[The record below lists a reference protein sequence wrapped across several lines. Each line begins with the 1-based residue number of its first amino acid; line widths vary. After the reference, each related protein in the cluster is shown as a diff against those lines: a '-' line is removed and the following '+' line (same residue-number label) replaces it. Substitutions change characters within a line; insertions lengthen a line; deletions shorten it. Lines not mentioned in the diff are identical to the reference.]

1 MHIDY
6 YKFDKNKEH
15 NQRFLKELKIAS
27 KSIGIRTPK
36 VVAYGVED
44 AVIYVY
50 RLNNGATI
58 YWFGKEEKDNVES
71 QLSKELARIKCDK
84 ENPYVS
90 PFTARINKMS
100 KIELEQEILN
110 EEDLLKEIIGSEYN
124 SEQSKFTQSP
134 TTVSKGLKI
143 ISSRIRIEDM
153 KNLYNKKFKYVFS
166 YPLYI
171 VCNKIKHHYIL
182 IKKYHKM

>member
-6 YKFDKNKEH
+6 YKFDKKEEH

-27 KSIGIRTPK
+27 KAIGIRTPK

-44 AVIYVY
+44 ATVFVY
-50 RLNNGATI
+50 KLNNSATI
-58 YWFGKEEKDNVES
+58 YWFGRGEDNIQT

-84 ENPYVS
+84 ENPYINT
-90 PFTARINKMS
+90 FTDKINKMS
-100 KIELEQEILN
+100 KIELEQEMLN
-110 EEDLLKEIIGSEYN
+110 EEYLLKEIIGSEYN
-124 SEQSKFTQSP
+124 SEQGKFIQSP

-153 KNLYNKKFKYVFS
+153 KSLYNKKFKYVFS
-166 YPLYI
+166 YPLYV

-182 IKKYHKM
+182 IKKYIKI